1 MNKGKNLM
9 LYIGLVI
16 SLLGIVLYDPLGF
29 LFKGTGLIVIG
40 IGLGCL
46 FFGYQQFNDGELVSK
61 LVEGFEKERRK

>member
-9 LYIGLVI
+9 VYIGLVI
-16 SLLGIVLYDPLGF
+16 SLLGIVLYDSLGL

>member
-9 LYIGLVI
+9 VYIGLVI
-16 SLLGIVLYDPLGF
+16 SLLGIVLDDSLGL

>member
-16 SLLGIVLYDPLGF
+16 SLLGIVLYDTLGL
-29 LFKGTGLIVIG
+29 LFKGTGLIIIG

>member
-9 LYIGLVI
+9 VYIGLVI
-16 SLLGIVLYDPLGF
+16 SLLGIVFYDPLGL
-29 LFKGTGLIVIG
+29 LFKGTGLIIIG

>member
-16 SLLGIVLYDPLGF
+16 SLLGIVLYDTLGL
-29 LFKGTGLIVIG
+29 LFKGTGLIIIG

-46 FFGYQQFNDGELVSK
+46 FFGYQQFNDGELVNK